1 MHARARGAALEAA
14 AGHLVGLLAAAG
26 IRALELKGASLAR
39 EAHGDVGLRESAD
52 IDLLVDADE
61 LPRAARVLRDRG
73 YEAPRDPVRP
83 DGMPDRN
90 YSLPH
95 PELPP
100 VELHWRIHWYDR
112 GFSSRLL
119 ERARPGASGE
129 LAANPVDQA
138 AALLLFFAR
147 DGLQDLRLAVDI
159 AAWWDRHGAQLP
171 EAALD
176 GVAARHP
183 ELRRALGASAAVAE
197 RVAGVPAAAW
207 LSGHVPGDRRAAL
220 AGRVAD
226 WSQTIDRDQISA
238 NTSLVDALLAPPG
251 GLREFTRRQLL
262 TVRRGSRAAHAAK
275 TSARFVL
282 AAIRAARGGW
292 KPLPDVPDER
302 PAAARPS
309 IESRASDRDARSQPP
324 AH

>member
-1 MHARARGAALEAA
+1 MHA
-14 AGHLVGLLAAAG
+14 
-26 IRALELKGASLAR
+26 
-39 EAHGDVGLRESAD
+39 DD
-52 IDLLVDADE
+52 

-73 YEAPRDPVRP
+73 YELPRDPVRG
-83 DGMPDRN
+83 DGMPDLH

-112 GFSSRLL
+112 GFSSGLL
-119 ERARPGASGE
+119 ARARPGASGE
-129 LAANPVDQA
+129 LVADPVDQA

-147 DGLQDLRLAVDI
+147 DGLQDLRMAADI

-197 RVAGVPAAAW
+197 RVVGVPAAAW
-207 LSGHVPGDRRAAL
+207 LGGDVPGKRRAAL
-220 AGRVAD
+220 AARVAD

-238 NTSLVDALLAPPG
+238 NISLVDALLAPSG
-251 GLREFTRRQLL
+251 GLPEFVRRQLF

-275 TSARFVL
+275 TSVRFVL
-282 AAIRAARGGW
+282 AAIRGARGGW
-292 KPLPDVPDER
+292 TPLPQAPAEQ

-309 IESRASDRDARSQPP
+309 IESRPSDRDARSQPP
-324 AH
+324 AHGP